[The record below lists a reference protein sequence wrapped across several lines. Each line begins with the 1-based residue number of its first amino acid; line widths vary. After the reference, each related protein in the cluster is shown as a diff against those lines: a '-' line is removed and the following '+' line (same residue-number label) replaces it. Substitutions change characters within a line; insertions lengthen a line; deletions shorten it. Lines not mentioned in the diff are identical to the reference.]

1 MFRSRSL
8 RPPSTTRAVA
18 FALLG
23 PGVAFGL
30 GLLIDRRSLVG
41 ATSLCLF
48 AVLVAATLGG
58 RRSGLAASVVAFL
71 GLNFFFTPPYHRF
84 AVERGADVI
93 ALFVFLAVSVIVGT
107 LLTLAIE
114 ERARAERRVAEA
126 RFLDRITARLI
137 SGGKLE
143 EALGEFGRDLV
154 ALFGLARCE
163 IVPGE
168 GAAAIVA
175 VAPGPASPGTTAP
188 PTAEEP
194 ALSLPLGAGGGSI
207 LAVRPAGGPA
217 FGTSERN
224 FLQSLAG
231 QATLALERATLD
243 LEVRTARVEAES
255 NRLRAALFSSVTH
268 DLRTPL
274 ASIKA
279 SASGLLDPSVAYTP
293 GQRDEVLR
301 TIVEE
306 SDRLN
311 RLVANLMDLARMRAG
326 VLDPAREP
334 VWIGDLL
341 NAVLARMRR
350 RLEGFTVRVN
360 VRPDV
365 PPVSADPMQVDQVLT
380 NVLENAARFSPP
392 HGEIAITA
400 ARWQGMVQLRVADRG
415 PGIPSEDRERVFEE
429 FYRRDAGAGR
439 GGTGLGLAIAR
450 AIVSAHGGRI
460 WVEGTAGP
468 GTVVV
473 VELPVADVRPEA
485 LPEAGG
491 EAAP

>member
-1 MFRSRSL
+1 MFRTRSL
-8 RPPSTTRAVA
+8 RPPSTTRAA
-18 FALLG
+18 ALALAG
-23 PGVAFGL
+23 PGAAFGI
-30 GLLIDRRSLVG
+30 GLLIDRRSVVG
-41 ATSLCLF
+41 ATSLCLL
-48 AVLVAATLGG
+48 AVVVAATFGG
-58 RRSGLAASVVAFL
+58 RRSGLASSVVAFL
-71 GLNFFFTPPYHRF
+71 GLNFFFTPPYHRL

-93 ALFVFLAVSVIVGT
+93 ALFVFLAVAVMVGE
-107 LLTLAIE
+107 LLGLAIE

-143 EALGEFGRDLV
+143 EVLGEFGRDLV
-154 ALFGLARCE
+154 SLFALARCE
-163 IVPGE
+163 IVAGDGTPP
-168 GAAAIVA
+168 IVA
-175 VAPGPASPGTTAP
+175 TAPGPAP
-188 PTAEEP
+188 PDGP
-194 ALSLPLGAGGGSI
+194 SVQIPLGGAGGGSI
-207 LAVRPAGGPA
+207 LAIRPAGGPA
-217 FGTSERN
+217 FGTSEQS
-224 FLQSLAG
+224 FLQSLAA

-243 LEVRTARVEAES
+243 AEVRSARVDAES

-326 VLDPAREP
+326 ALDPAREP

-350 RLEGFTVRVN
+350 RLEGFEVRVN

-380 NVLENAARFSPP
+380 NLLENAARFSPS
-392 HGEIAITA
+392 HGEIAVTA
-400 ARWQGMVQLRVADRG
+400 ARWQSMVQLRVADRG
-415 PGIPSEDRERVFEE
+415 PGIPAEERERVFEE

-439 GGTGLGLAIAR
+439 GGSGLGLAIAR
-450 AIVSAHGGRI
+450 AIVVAHGGRI
-460 WVEGTAGP
+460 WIEGTAGS

-473 VELPVADVRPEA
+473 VELPVADVKPVAEA
-485 LPEAGG
+485 EVARG